1 VLRFL
6 RFGTLAVLIT
16 LAPSVAHA
24 EWQLKPFGGITFGG
38 TTTFVNLDDVAG
50 SAKFNLGAS
59 VLWQGNIVGLEG
71 DVATTAGLFSG
82 EKNLILKSH
91 VATVTGNVVV
101 ALPRRVAQYGLRP
114 YLVGGLGVMQV
125 GFFDNLNVL
134 PYSDFLTAWD
144 LGGGATGFVND
155 VVGVNWDLRLF
166 HSFNTQKPVSGF
178 SFGPEQ
184 LSFWRATM
192 GLSVRL

>member
-1 VLRFL
+1 
-6 RFGTLAVLIT
+6 
-16 LAPSVAHA
+16 
-24 EWQLKPFGGITFGG
+24 
-38 TTTFVNLDDVAG
+38 
-50 SAKFNLGAS
+50 
-59 VLWQGNIVGLEG
+59 
-71 DVATTAGLFSG
+71 
-82 EKNLILKSH
+82 
-91 VATVTGNVVV
+91 
-101 ALPRRVAQYGLRP
+101 
-114 YLVGGLGVMQV
+114 MQV

-155 VVGVNWDLRLF
+155 VVGLNWDLRLF
-166 HSFNTQKPVSGF
+166 HSFKTQKPVSGF